1 MKHASSKSSSDHD
14 GGRIRPRN
22 PMSKAKDKQ
31 VQSELPVRKELNK
44 YKHMKKDLQRSI
56 SASDIEKVSE
66 NSKSKCNYSDKEES
80 KHPKEEE
87 K

>member
-1 MKHASSKSSSDHD
+1 MKPISSRSSSSHD
-14 GGRIRPRN
+14 GGKIRPRN

-56 SASDIEKVSE
+56 SA
-66 NSKSKCNYSDKEES
+66 
-80 KHPKEEE
+80 
-87 K
+87 